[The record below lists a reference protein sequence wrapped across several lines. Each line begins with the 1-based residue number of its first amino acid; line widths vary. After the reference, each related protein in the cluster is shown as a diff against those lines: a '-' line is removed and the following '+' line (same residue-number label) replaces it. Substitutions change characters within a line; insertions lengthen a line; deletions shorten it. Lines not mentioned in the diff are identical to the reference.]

1 MIKMRHRLLS
11 IDPGT
16 VDVGIAIS
24 ELTTGVG
31 MKVLTTTNLAMK
43 TLLTEERIR
52 EVSRK
57 FAIREIIR
65 ECILAHLIEWQPTA
79 VISEVPYLNESLNS
93 FLSLY
98 ECNLAT
104 REAVQKYSSSV
115 RFIGVD
121 PSSAKKALGIPGNS
135 GDKEL
140 VYARVTS
147 APHIDL
153 SDVIPKQMS
162 QHEVDAIL
170 IGNYYYQHFEKWR
183 IT

>member
-1 MIKMRHRLLS
+1 MRHRVLS

-16 VDVGIAIS
+16 VNMGIAVSDI
-24 ELTTGVG
+24 ETGVG
-31 MKVLTTTNLAMK
+31 MKVLTTINLRLK
-43 TLLTEERIR
+43 TVLTEEHSR

-57 FAIREIIR
+57 FAVR
-65 ECILAHLIEWQPTA
+65 ECIRDCVYAALKTWEPSA

-104 REAVQKYSSSV
+104 REAIQQYSPTLA
-115 RFIGVD
+115 FIGVD

-140 VYARVTS
+140 VFDKVTNAS
-147 APHIDL
+147 HIDL
-153 SDVIPKQMS
+153 SNVNPSQMTE
-162 QHEVDAIL
+162 HEIDGIL

-183 IT
+183 VK

>member
-1 MIKMRHRLLS
+1 MMRHRLLS

-16 VDVGIAIS
+16 REVGIAIS
-24 ELTTGVG
+24 EITTGVG
-31 MKVLTTTNLAMK
+31 MKVLTTTNLLVK
-43 TLLTEERIR
+43 NVLTEERVR

-57 FAIREIIR
+57 FAVREVIRM
-65 ECILAHLIEWQPTA
+65 CIKAHCIEWQPSA
-79 VISEVPYLNESLNS
+79 VISEVPYLNESLTS

-104 REAVQKYSSSV
+104 REAIQEYSHSL

-121 PSSAKKALGIPGNS
+121 PSSAKKSLGIPGNS
-135 GDKEL
+135 GDKQL
-140 VYARVTS
+140 VYDQVTT
-147 APHIDL
+147 AAHIDL
-153 SDVIPKQMS
+153 SAVIPEQMTE
-162 QHEVDAIL
+162 HEIDSIL